1 VPQLQE
7 GNVGRRWLLIIAAVL
22 IIPAGGIIWWTTRT
36 TPPAS
41 SAAASAPKSQPIPAS
56 IGTAEK
62 KDVDVYLTGIG
73 LVQAFNTVTIKARVD
88 GTLQKV
94 FFTEGKEVKEGD
106 TLAQIDPGPYKAQ
119 LDLTTATKA
128 RDQAQLDNANVDLRR
143 FQTAGTLANTQ
154 QQIDTQAA
162 LVRQLVA
169 IVAADQAN
177 IEAAQVQL
185 DYTTIK
191 APLSGLLGIRLV
203 DQGNVVHA
211 ADTTGLVVIT
221 QLQPISVIFTLPQ
234 DQLQQVLQAM
244 KSTSSPLKVLAQGRD
259 NQTTLGEGQLE
270 LLDNLID
277 PTTGSVRLKATFPN
291 TDFALW
297 PGQYVNIRLLLKT
310 LPQVVTAPSTAIQR
324 GPNGMYVYIVKP
336 DSTVAM
342 QSISVKQ
349 FADGTSVIDNG
360 LDAGTRIV
368 TAGQSRLQPGSPIQV
383 AGAPATDVASGK

>member
-1 VPQLQE
+1 
-7 GNVGRRWLLIIAAVL
+7 VGRRWLLIIAAVL
-22 IIPAGGIIWWTTRT
+22 IIPVGGIIWWTIRA

-62 KDVDVYLTGIG
+62 RDVDVYLTGIG

-88 GTLQKV
+88 GTLQRV
-94 FFTEGKEVKEGD
+94 FFTEGQEIKEGD

-191 APLSGLLGIRLV
+191 APLSGRLGIRLV

-259 NQTTLGEGQLE
+259 NQTALGEGQLE

-291 TDFALW
+291 ADFALW

-324 GPNGMYVYIVKP
+324 GPNGMYVYVVKP

-342 QSISVKQ
+342 QSVSVKQ

-383 AGAPATDVASGK
+383 AGAATTNLASGK